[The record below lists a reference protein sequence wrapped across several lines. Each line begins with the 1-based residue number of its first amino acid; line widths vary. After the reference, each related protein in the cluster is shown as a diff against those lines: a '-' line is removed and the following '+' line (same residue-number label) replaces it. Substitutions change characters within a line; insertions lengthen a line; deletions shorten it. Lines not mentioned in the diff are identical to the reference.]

1 MSRQGGFFLIRRTQ
15 EKLRSKYSFS
25 GVHWEKLAFFI
36 ILAPGKNNR
45 VAVCQLIKYDLLRP
59 LAYRKKFSAVIG
71 VPLKNVIL
79 FAIESS
85 RSSLRK
91 KIFSGVPTS

>member
-1 MSRQGGFFLIRRTQ
+1 MIKIQFQRCTL
-15 EKLRSKYSFS
+15 
-25 GVHWEKLAFFI
+25 
-36 ILAPGKNNR
+36 GKIGIFYHIGTRENNR
-45 VAVCQLIKYDLLRP
+45 VAVYQLIKYDLLRP

-85 RSSLRK
+85 RSPLRK
-91 KIFSGVPTS
+91 KFLAECQLLELTF